1 VMKMTGK
8 TLRFVPRRAFIEEGA
23 LQYPLG
29 QLVAEKMRDLR
40 IPVSVLERGQRPA
53 IPGRGATR
61 VYEEAKNTLV
71 VRVRRR
77 KTFETCKPSA
87 HYQLPLVTS
96 CPGLCEYCYLQ
107 TRLGPRPY
115 VRVYANIEEILD
127 EARKLIVGREPETT
141 VFEGAATSDPVAVE
155 WLTGALKRTIE
166 FFGNSKRGRFRF
178 VTKFADIDPILDAR
192 HGGHTTV
199 RVSVNAAYVI
209 KTFEHLTSSLN
220 ARIQAV
226 SRAFSSGYPIG
237 VMVGPIIT
245 FDGWRDEYEAVLAG
259 LGKALPRS
267 AAQAQGI
274 PFELITH
281 RFTKRAKDNILSV
294 FPNTRLPMDES
305 ERRLVFGQFG
315 YTKHVYP
322 KETMREIEA
331 FFSALIPKYVPDGY
345 IQYLV

>member
-1 VMKMTGK
+1 MKMTGK

-127 EARKLIVGREPETT
+127 EARKLIVGREPG
-141 VFEGAATSDPVAVE
+141 VLLHLGPFFSVQWAGFEQDPV
-155 WLTGALKRTIE
+155 RD
-166 FFGNSKRGRFRF
+166 
-178 VTKFADIDPILDAR
+178 ADFP
-192 HGGHTTV
+192 
-199 RVSVNAAYVI
+199 
-209 KTFEHLTSSLN
+209 
-220 ARIQAV
+220 Q
-226 SRAFSSGYPIG
+226 
-237 VMVGPIIT
+237 VM
-245 FDGWRDEYEAVLAG
+245 
-259 LGKALPRS
+259 
-267 AAQAQGI
+267 
-274 PFELITH
+274 H
-281 RFTKRAKDNILSV
+281 
-294 FPNTRLPMDES
+294 
-305 ERRLVFGQFG
+305 FGQKLQVEELFLG
-315 YTKHVYP
+315 
-322 KETMREIEA
+322 
-331 FFSALIPKYVPDGY
+331 
-345 IQYLV
+345 